1 MVFSSLKLG
10 LLGLAA
16 TEGVRVK
23 MNSTTGWTQGTYT
36 TGYWDCCK
44 PSCSWPGKG
53 HVNHPTLSCDVDGNK
68 LQDANVASVCDGGT
82 ASSCADNK
90 PFLVN
95 SGLSM
100 GFAAAAVGGVNGL
113 NGDENC
119 GQCYELRFT
128 DEKHDPNGDNWGG
141 SHPDLAG
148 KTMVIQVGVT
158 PPTNCKTT
166 FVPGGPSGPPG
177 PPCFLDELAPFPLDF

>member
-1 MVFSSLKLG
+1 MG
-10 LLGLAA
+10 
-16 TEGVRVK
+16 GVRVK

-53 HVNHPTLSCDVDGNK
+53 QVNHPTLSCDVDGNK

-113 NGDENC
+113 NGVRVKMNSTT
-119 GQCYELRFT
+119 GWTQGTY
-128 DEKHDPNGDNWGG
+128 
-141 SHPDLAG
+141 
-148 KTMVIQVGVT
+148 T
-158 PPTNCKTT
+158 PTP
-166 FVPGGPSGPPG
+166 
-177 PPCFLDELAPFPLDF
+177 APAPASCTSQ